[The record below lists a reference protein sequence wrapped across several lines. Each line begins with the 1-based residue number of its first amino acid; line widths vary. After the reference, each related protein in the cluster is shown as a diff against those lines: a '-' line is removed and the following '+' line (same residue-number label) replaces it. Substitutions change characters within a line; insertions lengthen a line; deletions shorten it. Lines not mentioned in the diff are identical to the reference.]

1 MIRKLFASLDI
12 LGNVKLM
19 HRISK
24 QQRIVMGISII
35 AITVALPAAFGLELV
50 TNTQEQ
56 EQVVEATPTP
66 QAPAPTPETTGE
78 ETPAAT
84 SEPTP
89 EPTTSSNSSNSSNS
103 PATEVAPTPKASAEP
118 TSSASPEPKPVPV
131 HALAN
136 QSIYLIAPK
145 VVSVDPRATTTTL
158 PAITTG
164 SSETILL
171 CAASDKAIFH
181 VPYVPFI
188 PVAINPKKPELGS
201 KNSFLIEG
209 QGSSQLRLSGP
220 SYAVMSAFNG
230 GNGMRITSASRAISG
245 SQIYLRF
252 VNMSEPT
259 VDGAFCGRGNV
270 SNNRSISVRALG
282 IDLHMVKVDVNL
294 EKKK

>member
-1 MIRKLFASLDI
+1 VIRKLFASLDI

-24 QQRIVMGISII
+24 QQRMVMGISII
-35 AITVALPAAFGLELV
+35 ALTVALPAAFGLELV

-56 EQVVEATPTP
+56 EQVVEATPSP
-66 QAPAPTPETTGE
+66 EAPAPTPETSGE
-78 ETPAAT
+78 ATPAAT
-84 SEPTP
+84 SEPTA
-89 EPTTSSNSSNSSNS
+89 EPTPGPTIS
-103 PATEVAPTPKASAEP
+103 PATEVVPTPKTTAEP

-164 SSETILL
+164 SSEKILL

-209 QGSSQLRLSGP
+209 QGSSQLRISGP

-252 VNMSEPT
+252 INMSEPT

-282 IDLHMVKVDVNL
+282 IDLHMVKADVNL

>member
-1 MIRKLFASLDI
+1 
-12 LGNVKLM
+12 
-19 HRISK
+19 
-24 QQRIVMGISII
+24 MGISII

-89 EPTTSSNSSNSSNS
+89 EPTTSSNS
-103 PATEVAPTPKASAEP
+103 PATEVAPTPAASAEP

-252 VNMSEPT
+252 INMSEPT
-259 VDGAFCGRGNV
+259 LDGAFCGRGNV

-282 IDLHMVKVDVNL
+282 IDLHMVKADVNL

>member
-56 EQVVEATPTP
+56 EQVVEATPSP
-66 QAPAPTPETTGE
+66 EAPAPTPETSGE
-78 ETPAAT
+78 ATPA
-84 SEPTP
+84 ETP
-89 EPTTSSNSSNSSNS
+89 EPTAEPTPGPTIS

-164 SSETILL
+164 SSEIILL
-171 CAASDKAIFH
+171 CAVSDKAIFH

-259 VDGAFCGRGNV
+259 LDGAFCGRGSV

-282 IDLHMVKVDVNL
+282 IDLHMVKADVNL

>member
-1 MIRKLFASLDI
+1 M
-12 LGNVKLM
+12 
-19 HRISK
+19 
-24 QQRIVMGISII
+24 VMGISII
-35 AITVALPAAFGLELV
+35 AITIALPAAFGLELV

-56 EQVVEATPTP
+56 EQVVEATPSP
-66 QAPAPTPETTGE
+66 QAPAPTPETSGE
-78 ETPAAT
+78 ATPAETP
-84 SEPTP
+84 EPTP
-89 EPTTSSNSSNSSNS
+89 EPTAEPTPGPTIS
-103 PATEVAPTPKASAEP
+103 PAAEAVPTPKASSEP

-136 QSIYLIAPK
+136 QSIYLITPK

-164 SSETILL
+164 SSETLLL

-209 QGSSQLRLSGP
+209 QGSSQLRISGP

-259 VDGAFCGRGNV
+259 LDGAFCGRGSV

-282 IDLHMVKVDVNL
+282 IDLHMVKADVNL